1 MRKILVPLTLLL
13 ASCSAITPY
22 KVDVQQGNAITQE
35 MVAKLKPGMSKSQ
48 VRFIMGTPLLT
59 DAFHADRWDYV
70 FVDKKGGKVKERHRV
85 TALFKGDVLE
95 RVEGDVTPASGA
107 ADAVSKP

>member
-1 MRKILVPLTLLL
+1 MRKILVPLVFLL
-13 ASCSAITPY
+13 ASCSALTPY
-22 KVDVQQGNAITQE
+22 KIDVQQGNAITQE

-48 VRFIMGTPLLT
+48 VRFILGTPLLT

-70 FVDKKGGKVKERHRV
+70 FVDEKAGKLKERRKV
-85 TALFKGDVLE
+85 AVLFKGDVLE
-95 RVEGDVTPASGA
+95 RVEGDVAPAA

>member
-48 VRFIMGTPLLT
+48 VRFILGTPLLT
-59 DAFHADRWDYV
+59 DVFHADRWDYV
-70 FVDKKGGKVKERHRV
+70 FVDEKGGKVKERRKV
-85 TALFKGDVLE
+85 AVLFKGDVLE
-95 RVEGDVTPASGA
+95 RVEGDVAPAAG
-107 ADAVSKP
+107 DAVAKP